1 MVVQVIFDLPEAISA
16 EPEILGRSD
25 PIALDEFTGR
35 VSTPSDYHLQPAR
48 EYWEMVDWEW
58 ADSADLEPPAELTF
72 RMPPGQPAHWGWVS
86 KAPEYGVGI
95 NALLLALDTDRRLI
109 KADFYG
115 WFGTLTDWLQA
126 YTSQILMP
134 QSSENGLPSR
144 SIRAWRLT
152 NGGAEEAGILF
163 PQERPDTPPWILV
176 TPAIWEASVRRSS
189 AKDEL
194 PLNWQLLGDSLRAL
208 RAGQP
213 RRAVVESF
221 TALEVTVRQA
231 IRSRVELCGD
241 QAVADIIIAQRNTLG
256 PLLTMARKLGI
267 SLPDHLTS
275 HLVELR
281 NSVVHR
287 GNLPSPI
294 DALTIWQAIH
304 SFAQQQSPLPLL

>member
-25 PIALDEFTGR
+25 PIAIDGLTGR
-35 VSTPSDYHLQPAR
+35 VSTPGDYRLQPAR

-58 ADSADLEPPAELTF
+58 ADSAGLEPPAELAF
-72 RMPPGQPAHWGWVS
+72 SLPPGRYTPWGWIS

-95 NALLLALDTDRRLI
+95 NALLLALDTDSGLI
-109 KADFYG
+109 RADFYG

-134 QSSENGLPSR
+134 QSVENGLPNR
-144 SIRAWRLT
+144 SVQAWRLM
-152 NGGAEEAGILF
+152 NGRAEEAGVLS

-189 AKDEL
+189 AGDEL
-194 PLNWQLLGDSLRAL
+194 PLNWQLLGDGLRAL

-241 QAVADIIIAQRNTLG
+241 QAVAEVIIAQRNTLG
-256 PLLTMARKLGI
+256 PLLNMARKLSI
-267 SLPDHLTS
+267 SLPDDLTS
-275 HLVELR
+275 PLVELR

-287 GNLPSPI
+287 GDLPSPR
-294 DALTIWQAIH
+294 DALTVWQAIH
-304 SFAQQQSPLPLL
+304 EFAQQQSPLPLP